1 MDQAE
6 RIEGGRAVIPD
17 QPLEELVRQARA
29 GDEEAFRQLVQSVF
43 PRIYRWALART
54 GDADEADDVTQTV
67 LVRLYRHLDGFSG
80 KGSFDTWL
88 YRITANAAA
97 TSTSARSRRA
107 RRLRLL
113 TDHED
118 ASPAQSHAAPTS
130 SRDQTSVAVSRI
142 HRTRVMDLVVAF
154 FRELP
159 ARQREVF
166 DLVDLQ
172 GHSPAEVATMLDL
185 NPATVRANLFKARR
199 TVRRRILERHP
210 ELT

>member
-6 RIEGGRAVIPD
+6 RIVGGRPQNPD
-17 QPLEELVRQARA
+17 QSLEELVRQARA
-29 GDEEAFRQLVQSVF
+29 GDEEAFRLLVRSVF

-54 GDADEADDVTQTV
+54 RDADEADDVTQAV
-67 LVRLYRHLDGFSG
+67 LVRLYRHLDSFSG

-97 TSTSARSRRA
+97 TSTSARSRRD

-113 TDHED
+113 TDQED
-118 ASPAQSHAAPTS
+118 ASLAQPHSGRTS
-130 SRDQTSVAVSRI
+130 SRDQTSAAVSRI
-142 HRTRVMDLVVAF
+142 HRTRVMDLVLAY
-154 FRELP
+154 FRALP

-172 GHSPAEVATMLDL
+172 GNSPAEVATMLDL
-185 NPATVRANLFKARR
+185 NPATVRASLFKARR
-199 TVRRRILERHP
+199 TVRRKILERHP
-210 ELT
+210 ELA